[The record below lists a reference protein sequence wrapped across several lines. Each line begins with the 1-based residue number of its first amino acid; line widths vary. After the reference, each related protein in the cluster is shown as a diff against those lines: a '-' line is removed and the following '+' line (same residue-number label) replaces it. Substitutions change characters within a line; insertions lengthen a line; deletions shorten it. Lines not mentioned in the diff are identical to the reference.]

1 MGTAIQTILQTF
13 NIKMVPVLKATGPRI
28 IKFMERRA
36 ENSPNLGVLQALW
49 QLDIRTFNNHGRT
62 STVYSRAFGQFFSM
76 SFFLINPNNN
86 F

>member
-49 QLDIRTFNNHGRT
+49 QLDIR
-62 STVYSRAFGQFFSM
+62 YSRPSGTVWAVGR
-76 SFFLINPNNN
+76 FL
-86 F
+86 